1 MELDLR
7 SKIDESYPPLISIM
21 LENMLK
27 QNQKERWSYDDL
39 TKFGKISK
47 SLTKKE
53 TSEFGYMLLPAT
65 AHMIFYE
72 RKN

>member
-1 MELDLR
+1 MEHDFR

-47 SLTKKE
+47 HF
-53 TSEFGYMLLPAT
+53 SEYTGLSHDDKLGEE
-65 AHMIFYE
+65 I
-72 RKN
+72 